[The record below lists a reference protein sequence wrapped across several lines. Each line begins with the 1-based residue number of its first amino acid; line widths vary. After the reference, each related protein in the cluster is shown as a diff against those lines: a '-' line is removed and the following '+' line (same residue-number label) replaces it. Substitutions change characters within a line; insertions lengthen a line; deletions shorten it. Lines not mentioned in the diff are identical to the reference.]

1 MAIDLKERAPVA
13 RTAEP
18 GALPLRRT
26 RLQEV
31 AAWLLVSVLM
41 GVAAGAVVHSLATAG
56 QEAARVAR
64 IHELRAEAVV
74 RAYEQAWL
82 AVQPAQ
88 ARVRVTGTGP
98 GLAWVAEQQEAWAED
113 AITGTGPGLVTVAQ
127 VQAGSAFGAEP
138 TGTGPGLER
147 LPGPAGSDVAV
158 IGTP

>member
-1 MAIDLKERAPVA
+1 MAIDLRERAPVA
-13 RTAEP
+13 RTTEP
-18 GALPLRRT
+18 AALPVRRT

-41 GVAAGAVVHSLATAG
+41 GVAAGAVVHSLVTAG

-64 IHELRAEAVV
+64 IHELRAQAVV
-74 RAYEQAWL
+74 QAYEQAWL
-82 AVQPAQ
+82 AVQPTQ
-88 ARVRVTGTGP
+88 TRVRVTGTGP
-98 GLAWVAEQQEAWAED
+98 RLAWVAEQQTSWAEH
-113 AITGTGPGLVTVAQ
+113 AVTGTGPGLVTVAQ
-127 VQAGSAFGAEP
+127 MQVGFAFGAEP